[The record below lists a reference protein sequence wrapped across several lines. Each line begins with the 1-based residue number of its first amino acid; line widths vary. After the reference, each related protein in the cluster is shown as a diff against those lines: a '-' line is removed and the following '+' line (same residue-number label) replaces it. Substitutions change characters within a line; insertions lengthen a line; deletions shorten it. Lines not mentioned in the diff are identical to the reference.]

1 MTMKRLTETPVEW
14 LGWKCHIDAGQYD
27 NGRIALELVVAKE
40 HDEGIEGERITVASV
55 NLADAPLA
63 PECVYVKDYSENE
76 GMVDWLIKQD
86 IIEPQALDK
95 VEGEFV
101 TIRSYRLTAAV
112 LDKLAAAP
120 ADPEPQGA
128 TVQYLVTLTLTPGL
142 TSRDAPAEDAILG
155 ALEVGTEGAPDG
167 MRFEG
172 VEEIC
177 VEDYTPAPRR
187 VVILVKGGA
196 VQQVSADD
204 TGLDVVLVDEDN
216 IEAGDVDPRKD
227 DPSIA
232 ALLDDAA
239 KVRL

>member
-1 MTMKRLTETPVEW
+1 MTMTMKRLTETPVEW
-14 LGWKCHIDAGQYD
+14 QGWKCHIDAGQYD

-40 HDEGIEGERITVASV
+40 HDEGIEGERIAVATV
-55 NLADAPLA
+55 NLVDAFCGPRQ
-63 PECVYVKDYSENE
+63 VYVKEWSENA
-76 GMVDWLIKQD
+76 GMTLLLIQND
-86 IIEPQALDK
+86 II
-95 VEGEFV
+95 
-101 TIRSYRLTAAV
+101 T
-112 LDKLAAAP
+112 
-120 ADPEPQGA
+120 PEPQREAASGFIVA
-128 TVQYLVTLTLTPGL
+128 RCYDLTDEAFAKVCGDPAPVTVQYLVTLTLTPGL
-142 TSRDAPAEDAILG
+142 TERDAPAEDAILG

-177 VEDYTPAPRR
+177 VEDYTPAARR

-204 TGLDVVLVDEDN
+204 AALDVVLVDEDN
-216 IEAGDVDPRKD
+216 IEAGDADPRKD

-232 ALLDDAA
+232 ALLDDAS